1 MTIELRNSDRLP
13 APAGF
18 SHAAIAPPG
27 QTVYLAG
34 TIGTDAEGNFADG
47 LAGQTT
53 QALINMVDALI
64 GVGGGVNDLAKI
76 VVYVVGWRESMQ
88 RELFAGIGAAAQVN
102 PLPLIPITLVGVQSL
117 FLDAALVEI
126 EGTAVIAPRHTEV

>member
-47 LAGQTT
+47 LAHR
-53 QALINMVDALI
+53 
-64 GVGGGVNDLAKI
+64 LAH
-76 VVYVVGWRESMQ
+76 R
-88 RELFAGIGAAAQVN
+88 GAHTCAHSS
-102 PLPLIPITLVGVQSL
+102 SL
-117 FLDAALVEI
+117 
-126 EGTAVIAPRHTEV
+126 

>member
-18 SHAAIAPPG
+18 SHAAIASPG
-27 QTVYLAG
+27 QTIYLAG
-34 TIGTDAEGNFADG
+34 TIGTDAEGNFANG

-53 QALINMVDALI
+53 QALINMVDALT
-64 GVGGGVNDLAKI
+64 GVGGEVDNLAKM
-76 VVYVVGWRESMQ
+76 VVYVVGWKDSMQ
-88 RELFAGIGAAAQVN
+88 RELFAGLGAAAQVN

-117 FLDAALVEI
+117 FLDAALIEV
-126 EGTAVIAPRHTEV
+126 EGTAVITP

>member
-47 LAGQTT
+47 LADQTT
-53 QALINMVDALI
+53 RALINMVDALI
-64 GVGGGVNDLAKI
+64 GVGGAVKDLAKI
-76 VVYVVGWRESMQ
+76 VVYVVGWR
-88 RELFAGIGAAAQVN
+88 INAARTVRRDRRSRSSQPV
-102 PLPLIPITLVGVQSL
+102 
-117 FLDAALVEI
+117 AADPDHTRGCPVAVPRR
-126 EGTAVIAPRHTEV
+126 GTYRG